1 MALAHTPLDP
11 AALPPEAQR
20 ALAPGPAR
28 MMAARGLAPLPRPG
42 DLLSVLY
49 QLGLDADAAIRD
61 AARRTA
67 AELPERVLAGGLSDP
82 TVDPRVIDRF
92 ALEALSRPTLLQRII
107 LNTATAD
114 QTIADLAGMLDA
126 AEVDLVAQ
134 NEERLLRHPEIIG
147 AMYKNRR
154 ARMSTVDRAVELAVR
169 NQIEVPDI
177 PAWDEIVTAVMGK
190 AKQPQSER
198 TAAEDDALF
207 AQAAAVMAEE
217 PREPAANPEAEPD
230 IDAQARKAE
239 KVPLNRMSIPMK
251 IRLATLGNAF
261 ARSQLIRE
269 PIRAVAMAAIKAPGV
284 TDGEAAKYAANQALS
299 DDVIHY
305 IADRREWTK
314 MYTVK
319 LALVQ
324 NPKTPMRATMHLM
337 SHLREK
343 DLRAVARSKNVP
355 SAVAAQAHKLVTAR
369 AQRSGGGKDK

>member
-217 PREPAANPEAEPD
+217 PREAAANPEAEPD